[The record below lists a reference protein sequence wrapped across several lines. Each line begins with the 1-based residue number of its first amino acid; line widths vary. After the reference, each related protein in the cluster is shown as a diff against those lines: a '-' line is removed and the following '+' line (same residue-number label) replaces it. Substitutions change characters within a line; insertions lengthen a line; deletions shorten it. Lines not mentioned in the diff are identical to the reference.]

1 MIERRRYIR
10 IPEDSQ
16 ISYKVVTGIKL
27 DNSLTRDLSQGGIK
41 FFIHEFIAKDSILR
55 IRLTLEKT
63 SFSFEALV
71 RVVWITEDIRNDRY
85 EIGVEFVDIP
95 AEATAYLIAYIKS
108 VLKFQS

>member
-1 MIERRRYIR
+1 MTERRRYIR

-16 ISYKVVTGIKL
+16 ISYKVVTGIKS
-27 DNSLTRDLSQGGIK
+27 DNFLTRDLSQGGIR
-41 FFIHEFIAKDSILR
+41 FFIHEFIAKGSILR

-71 RVVWITEDIRNDRY
+71 RIVWITEDIRNDRY

-95 AEATAYLIAYIKS
+95 AEATEYLIAYIKS